1 MIRSVLAVIAGYVV
15 ICVVVLS
22 LSSLYPPVTFGFMML
37 FIAYGFVAA
46 ALGGYV
52 TAAVAGRHHLRH
64 AIVLAAVGVTLAVLA
79 LVFSIHQEALWYQF
93 ANMAVPTAGVLLG
106 GWVRE
111 RQARRARALPPV
123 SPALA
128 RK

>member
-46 ALGGYV
+46 AMGGYV
-52 TAAVAGRHHLRH
+52 TAALAGRYHLRH
-64 AIVLAAVGVTLAVLA
+64 AIVLAAVGVTLAILA
-79 LVFSIHQEALWYQF
+79 LVFSLHEEPLWYQL

-106 GWVRE
+106 GWVKE
-111 RQARRARALPPV
+111 RQARARALAPV
-123 SPALA
+123 H
-128 RK
+128 